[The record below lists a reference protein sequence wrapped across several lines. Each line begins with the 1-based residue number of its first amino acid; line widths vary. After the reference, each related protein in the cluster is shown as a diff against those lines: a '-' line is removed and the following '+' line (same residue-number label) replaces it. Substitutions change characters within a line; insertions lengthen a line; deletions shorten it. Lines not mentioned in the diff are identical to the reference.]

1 MELLRGISALWK
13 YGTSRW
19 EVILG
24 CKVVSV
30 ADYFVILDY
39 VLKFSRFIGRIFFA
53 IG

>member
-13 YGTSRW
+13 YGTRW

-39 VLKFSRFIGRIFFA
+39 VLKFSRFIGGIFFA